1 MDEPRIIEHG
11 ESSSARWLR
20 ERRLRLAL
28 LIAFVESLLVLFS
41 SHGWRYVIIAVILA
55 VAAYWFVGR
64 RRSGVVYEITWVAAV
79 SQLLAV
85 LVPVLWVLVKTLA
98 LIVLIGLAVF
108 LLAALLLDRK

>member
-1 MDEPRIIEHG
+1 MDEPRAIEHG

-41 SHGWRYVIIAVILA
+41 AHGWRYVIIAVILA
-55 VAAYWFVGR
+55 LAAYWFVGR
-64 RRSGVVYEITWVAAV
+64 RRSGVVYEVTWIGAV

>member
-1 MDEPRIIEHG
+1 MDEPRTIEHG
-11 ESSSARWLR
+11 ESSSAYWLR

-41 SHGWRYVIIAVILA
+41 AHGWRYVIIALILA
-55 VAAYWFVGR
+55 LAAYWFLGR

-85 LVPVLWVLVKTLA
+85 MVPVLWVLVKTIA
-98 LIVLIGLAVF
+98 IIVLVGLAIF
-108 LLAALLLDRK
+108 LLVALLVDRR

>member
-1 MDEPRIIEHG
+1 MEEQQVVEHRQ
-11 ESSSARWLR
+11 SSSALWLR

-41 SHGWRYVIIAVILA
+41 AHGWRYVIITVIVAL
-55 VAAYWFVGR
+55 AAYWFLGR
-64 RRSGVVYEITWVAAV
+64 RRPGVVYEITWVAAV

-98 LIVLIGLAVF
+98 LIVLIALAVF

>member
-1 MDEPRIIEHG
+1 MDEPRTIEHG
-11 ESSSARWLR
+11 ESSSAHWLR

-41 SHGWRYVIIAVILA
+41 AHGWRYVIIAVILA
-55 VAAYWFVGR
+55 LAAYWFLGR

-98 LIVLIGLAVF
+98 LIVLIALAVF

>member
-1 MDEPRIIEHG
+1 VDEEHVIEHRQ
-11 ESSSARWLR
+11 SASGLWLR

-41 SHGWRYVIIAVILA
+41 DHGWRYVLIAVVLA

-64 RRSGVVYEITWVAAV
+64 HRTSVVYEITWIAAV

-85 LVPVLWVLVKTLA
+85 LVPVLWELVKVVA
-98 LIVLIGLAVF
+98 LIVLVGLAVF

>member
-1 MDEPRIIEHG
+1 VDEEHVIEHRQ
-11 ESSSARWLR
+11 SASGLWLR

-41 SHGWRYVIIAVILA
+41 DHGWRYVLIAVVLA
-55 VAAYWFVGR
+55 VAAHWFVGR
-64 RRSGVVYEITWVAAV
+64 HRTGVAYEITWIAAV

-85 LVPVLWVLVKTLA
+85 LVPVLWELVKVVALVVLV
-98 LIVLIGLAVF
+98 GLAVF

>member
-1 MDEPRIIEHG
+1 MEEQQVVEHRQ
-11 ESSSARWLR
+11 SSSALWLR

-41 SHGWRYVIIAVILA
+41 AHGWRYVIIAVILA

-64 RRSGVVYEITWVAAV
+64 RRPGVVYEITWVAAV

>member
-1 MDEPRIIEHG
+1 MDEPRTIEHG
-11 ESSSARWLR
+11 EGNSARWLR
-20 ERRLRLAL
+20 ERRIRIAL
-28 LIAFVESLLVLFS
+28 LIAFVESLVVLFS
-41 SHGWRYVIIAVILA
+41 AHGWRYVLIAVILA
-55 VAAYWFVGR
+55 LAAYWFLGR
-64 RRSGVVYEITWVAAV
+64 RSPGLVYEITWIAAV

>member
-1 MDEPRIIEHG
+1 MEEQQVVEHRQ
-11 ESSSARWLR
+11 SSSALWLR

-41 SHGWRYVIIAVILA
+41 AHGWRYVIIAAILA
-55 VAAYWFVGR
+55 LAAYWFLGR
-64 RRSGVVYEITWVAAV
+64 RWPGVVHEITWVAAV

-98 LIVLIGLAVF
+98 LIVLIALAVF